1 VPWGRSR
8 REGLV
13 RAAVVLGVL
22 RSVRVHVKEVGR
34 RKEKKKEKEGKE
46 KKKIWKKISN
56 LKISEK

>member
-34 RKEKKKEKEGKE
+34 RKEKKKEKEGKI
-46 KKKIWKKISN
+46 KDN
-56 LKISEK
+56 L